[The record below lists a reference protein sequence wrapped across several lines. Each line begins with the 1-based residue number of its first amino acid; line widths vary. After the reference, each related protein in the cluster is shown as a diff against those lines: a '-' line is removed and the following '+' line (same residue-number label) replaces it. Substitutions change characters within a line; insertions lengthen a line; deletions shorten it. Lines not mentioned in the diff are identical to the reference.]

1 MNVKFI
7 QSAVNP
13 ISIPQV
19 LRLLNEQC
27 GEERSVYLSDEWY
40 SAKLVSFC
48 NIFYADYISHT
59 NVSYLSSRYHSVIS
73 PGDTVHVIGEFNEEG
88 KCDVNRDNN
97 FLIVHP
103 DILVSGT
110 RVMF

>member
-73 PGDTVHVIGEFNEEG
+73 PGDTVHVIGEFNEG
-88 KCDVNRDNN
+88 KCDVNRDSN